1 MHNLSKLAQPAEIH
15 VERWCGR
22 QPIELLGRVAF
33 PLIGTEP
40 YRVTLAPYGS
50 QCFELA

>member
-1 MHNLSKLAQPAEIH
+1 
-15 VERWCGR
+15 VGR

-33 PLIGTEP
+33 PLIGSDP
-40 YRVTLAPYGS
+40 YRATLAPYGS

>member
-1 MHNLSKLAQPAEIH
+1 MQ
-15 VERWCGR
+15 RWSGR

-33 PLIGTEP
+33 PLIGTLP
-40 YRVTLAPYGS
+40 YPVTLAPYSS